1 MKVLVFLISLFFLVS
16 CSESLPPIQTVQ
28 NFDLNRYDG
37 EWHELARLPNRFE
50 RNLIA
55 AKATYGVGLEGPVR
69 ILNEGLRSNGEATRI
84 TGTAKPV
91 GDGKLEVRF
100 DPFPANLFPG
110 DYWILWIDENYER
123 AIVGTPD
130 RKYLW
135 ILSKDPGDI
144 LSDFAETTPNDKST
158 RALKLKD
165 SSKILNVSRQILVQH
180 SWSKNKGGKNSQ
192 WIIGY

>member
-1 MKVLVFLISLFFLVS
+1 M
-16 CSESLPPIQTVQ
+16 
-28 NFDLNRYDG
+28 
-37 EWHELARLPNRFE
+37 
-50 RNLIA
+50 
-55 AKATYGVGLEGPVR
+55 GLEGPVR

-84 TGTAKPV
+84 TGIAKPV

-144 LSDFAETTPNDKST
+144 LSDFTEPLQMIKAQGFEVERLIENPKRLAPN
-158 RALKLKD
+158 
-165 SSKILNVSRQILVQH
+165 SRPTLLV
-180 SWSKNKGGKNSQ
+180 
-192 WIIGY
+192 IE

>member
-1 MKVLVFLISLFFLVS
+1 MKVLVFLISLLFLVS

-28 NFDLNRYDG
+28 NFNLNRYDG

-69 ILNEGLRSNGEATRI
+69 ILNEGLRPNGEATRI

-91 GDGKLEVRF
+91 GDGKLEARF

-144 LSDFAETTPNDKST
+144 LSDFTEPLQMIKAQGFEVERLIENPKRLAPN
-158 RALKLKD
+158 
-165 SSKILNVSRQILVQH
+165 SRPTLLV
-180 SWSKNKGGKNSQ
+180 KE
-192 WIIGY
+192 

>member
-1 MKVLVFLISLFFLVS
+1 MKVLVFLISLLFLIS

-144 LSDFAETTPNDKST
+144 LSDFAETLQMIKAQGFEVERLIENPKRLAPN
-158 RALKLKD
+158 
-165 SSKILNVSRQILVQH
+165 SRPTLLV
-180 SWSKNKGGKNSQ
+180 KE
-192 WIIGY
+192 

>member
-16 CSESLPPIQTVQ
+16 CSESLPPIHTVQ

-123 AIVGTPD
+123 AIVGTPN

-144 LSDFAETTPNDKST
+144 LSDFTEPLQMIKAQGFEVERLIENPKRLAPN
-158 RALKLKD
+158 
-165 SSKILNVSRQILVQH
+165 SRPTLLV
-180 SWSKNKGGKNSQ
+180 KE
-192 WIIGY
+192 

>member
-1 MKVLVFLISLFFLVS
+1 MEILVFLISLLFLIS

-28 NFDLNRYDG
+28 NFDLNSYDG

-55 AKATYGVGLEGPVR
+55 AKATYGVGLGGPVR
-69 ILNEGLRSNGEATRI
+69 ILNEGLRSNGESTRI
-84 TGTAKPV
+84 MGTAKPV

-110 DYWILWIDENYER
+110 DFWILWIDENYER

-144 LSDFAETTPNDKST
+144 LSDFTEPLQMIKAQGFEVERLIENPKRLAPN
-158 RALKLKD
+158 
-165 SSKILNVSRQILVQH
+165 SRPTLLV
-180 SWSKNKGGKNSQ
+180 
-192 WIIGY
+192 IE